1 MPYTL
6 YKSSVMNLNKKGN
19 QNTMGTKYLSYN
31 KAKAKISSLGL
42 KTRKEYIEYV
52 QSNNIDSLPIH
63 AQANYTNYGW
73 VGFADYLGITNEEYT
88 ANKKAQWADVVRN
101 RKPYTKSTQRVK
113 TSPVIA
119 PKPPVLQG
127 LDPDKV
133 IAFLIKEDVAPET
146 IVNMVAELD
155 IKSSTLMN
163 DLCKYMQ
170 DRSKR
175 QAEVW
180 RPIGYTTAEAQ
191 MTTKI

>member
-1 MPYTL
+1 
-6 YKSSVMNLNKKGN
+6 
-19 QNTMGTKYLSYN
+19 MGKKYLSYI
-31 KAKAKISSLGL
+31 KAKAKVSSLGL

-73 VGFADYLGITNEEYT
+73 VGFADYLGITDEEYK
-88 ANKKAQWADVVRN
+88 ANKKAQWVDVVRN
-101 RKPYTKSTQRVK
+101 RKPSTRRIKRAK

-119 PKPPVLQG
+119 SNPPVLQE

-180 RPIGYTTAEAQ
+180 RPTGYTTAEAQ

>member
-1 MPYTL
+1 MSYTL
-6 YKSSVMNLNKKGN
+6 YISSEMDLKIKKAK
-19 QNTMGTKYLSYN
+19 NTMGKKYLSYI
-31 KAKAKISSLGL
+31 KAKAKVSSLGL

-73 VGFADYLGITNEEYT
+73 VGFADYLGITDEEYK
-88 ANKKAQWADVVRN
+88 ANKKAQWVDVVRN
-101 RKPYTKSTQRVK
+101 RKPSTKRIKRAK

-119 PKPPVLQG
+119 SKPPVLQG

-180 RPIGYTTAEAQ
+180 RPTGYNTAEAQ
-191 MTTKI
+191 MTIKI

>member
-1 MPYTL
+1 MDL
-6 YKSSVMNLNKKGN
+6 KIKKAK
-19 QNTMGTKYLSYN
+19 NTMGTKYLSYI

-42 KTRKEYIEYV
+42 RTRKEYIEYV

-73 VGFADYLGITNEEYT
+73 AGFADFLGLTDEEYK

-101 RKPYTKSTQRVK
+101 RKPSTKTIKRAK
-113 TSPVIA
+113 TSQVIA
-119 PKPPVLQG
+119 PKPSVLQG

-133 IAFLIKEDVAPET
+133 IAFLIKEEAAAQT
-146 IVNMVAELD
+146 IVNIVAELD

-175 QAEVW
+175 QVEVW
-180 RPIGYTTAEAQ
+180 RPTGYTTAEAQ

>member
-1 MPYTL
+1 MP
-6 YKSSVMNLNKKGN
+6 V
-19 QNTMGTKYLSYN
+19 KYISYAE
-31 KAKAKISSLGL
+31 AKAEIASLNL
-42 KTRKEYIEYV
+42 KTRKEYIDYIH
-52 QSNNIDSLPIH
+52 SNNINYLPPYAEVSYH
-63 AQANYTNYGW
+63 KKGW
-73 VGFADYLGITNEEYT
+73 TGFADFLGLTDAQYKI
-88 ANKKAQWADVVRN
+88 NKQNQWPIVMKN
-101 RKPYTKSTQRVK
+101 RKPYTKSTK
-113 TSPVIA
+113 PAKASPVIQ
-119 PKPPVLQG
+119 PKPQVLKG

-180 RPIGYTTAEAQ
+180 RPTGYTTAEAQ